1 MLSLED
7 NLATLK
13 LAPLHQSPSPLGPI
27 PGYPGRNGL
36 RLVNHSEDYETQH
49 YNHAIYI
56 WWRMLALMSEDMR
69 AVPVGGEKGECD
81 ARVTRLLGTRDMQA
95 RWKRESAASRARLR
109 QTDCTMHRLCVC
121 IPLPISAQGRD
132 MVHAARGGGT
142 ERELTL
148 VPIRRL
154 VREQGLA
161 AGVAGEAAILDA
173 KSVELGELL
182 PEHSAHAA
190 RGGPN
195 GGECIRASSAQGL
208 EIIALDYATHSSP
221 FPPRAARALRRQHF
235 CCRPG
240 RHAQP
245 DKLRHAAAS
254 NKLFRGCFLLHSPA
268 FCKIFLESV
277 RTHGRRR
284 ASSRPLLR
292 ASSAGGNPG

>member
-1 MLSLED
+1 M
-7 NLATLK
+7 
-13 LAPLHQSPSPLGPI
+13 
-27 PGYPGRNGL
+27 
-36 RLVNHSEDYETQH
+36 
-49 YNHAIYI
+49 
-56 WWRMLALMSEDMR
+56 
-69 AVPVGGEKGECD
+69 PVGGEKGECD

-95 RWKRESAASRARLR
+95 RWIRESAASRARLR

-268 FCKIFLESV
+268 LQDISGVCEDARPPQSQLAPASARKQRRGQPRIRHAAGQLPALPA
-277 RTHGRRR
+277 RTLAFALHTQP
-284 ASSRPLLR
+284 SSPPPLR
-292 ASSAGGNPG
+292 SH